1 MVTNGRSRKG
11 AWIEIGEM
19 VSMGW
24 AAYCRSR
31 KGAWI
36 EISVGRA
43 KVYSAIC
50 RSYEGAWIEISRN
63 TACCGPVYCRS
74 REGAWI
80 EIMQDI
86 KEGIRGVQVAPAR
99 ERGLKW
105 VSREICRV
113 SLSSL

>member
-1 MVTNGRSRKG
+1 MQTVTGRSREG
-11 AWIEIGEM
+11 ARIEI
-19 VSMGW
+19 VVLLRVLSP
-24 AAYCRSR
+24 ALS
-31 KGAWI
+31 
-36 EISVGRA
+36 
-43 KVYSAIC
+43 
-50 RSYEGAWIEISRN
+50 
-63 TACCGPVYCRS
+63 RS